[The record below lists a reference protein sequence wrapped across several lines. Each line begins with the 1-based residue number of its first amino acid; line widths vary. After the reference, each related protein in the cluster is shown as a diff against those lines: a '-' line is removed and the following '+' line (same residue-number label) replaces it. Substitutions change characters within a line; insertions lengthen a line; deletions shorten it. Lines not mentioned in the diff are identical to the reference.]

1 MQRSVG
7 VYPLRRSIPIMNR
20 QASFVLGLMRP
31 VGLAIGLGWCVWAG
45 GAQAGDT
52 TPAAQLQRW
61 SVAAG
66 ASGQAE
72 RGKAFFASRHGGEWS
87 CSTCHNAPPTQEGK
101 HPVTGKTV
109 PVLAPAFNDKAF
121 TDTAKVD
128 KWFRRNCKD
137 VASREC
143 TAQEKADVL
152 AYLLTLSR

>member
-1 MQRSVG
+1 MKVHAFTFVGGKRSV
-7 VYPLRRSIPIMNR
+7 
-20 QASFVLGLMRP
+20 A
-31 VGLAIGLGWCVWAG
+31 LAWALAWCVGVG

-61 SVAAG
+61 AVAAG
-66 ASGQAE
+66 AAGQPERGQA
-72 RGKAFFASRHGGEWS
+72 FFNSRQGGEWS
-87 CSTCHNAPPTQEGK
+87 CSTCHNAPPTQAGK

-109 PVLAPAFNDKAF
+109 PVLAPAFNAQAF
-121 TDTAKVD
+121 TDAAKAD

-152 AYLLTLSR
+152 AYLLTFSR